1 MLRGKIHKYGDNVD
15 TDVIIPARYCT
26 AFTEKELAPHC
37 LEDLDA
43 EFVEKVQKG
52 DIIVAGRN
60 FGCGSSRE
68 NAPIAL
74 KGAGVSC
81 VIAKSFARIFYRNSI
96 NIGLPILESDG
107 AVDEAETGDKLEI
120 DLANG
125 TIRNLTKNK
134 SYQVPPFPEII
145 QEIINLGG
153 MVEFAKKRIAQKQV
167 KIQKA
172 K

>member
-1 MLRGKIHKYGDNVD
+1 MIKGKVHKYGDNID

-26 AFTEKELAPHC
+26 AFTEQELAPHA

-43 EFVEKVQKG
+43 DFVKKVRKG

-96 NIGLPILESDG
+96 NIGLPIIESDQASDDG
-107 AVDEAETGDKLEI
+107 ATGDDLEV
-120 DLANG
+120 DLAG
-125 TIRNLTKNK
+125 GIIRNLTKQRT
-134 SYQVPPFPEII
+134 YTVPPFPEMI
-145 QEIINLGG
+145 QEIINAGG
-153 MVEFAKKRIAQKQV
+153 MVEFARKRISDKQKLSR
-167 KIQKA
+167 
-172 K
+172 

>member
-1 MLRGKIHKYGDNVD
+1 MIRGNVHKYGDNVD

-26 AFTEKELAPHC
+26 AFTEKELAPHA

-43 EFVEKVQKG
+43 NFVKKVRKG

-68 NAPIAL
+68 NAPIAI

-81 VIAKSFARIFYRNSI
+81 VVATSFARIFYRNSI
-96 NIGLPILESDG
+96 NIGLPILESRE
-107 AVDEAETGDKLEI
+107 AVDDAATGDTLEI
-120 DLANG
+120 DLAAG
-125 TIRNLTKNK
+125 EIRNLTKKK
-134 SYQVPPFPEII
+134 SYSVPPFPAMI

-153 MVEFAKKRIAQKQV
+153 MVAFAKQRIAEKQK
-167 KIQKA
+167 KSP
-172 K
+172 

>member
-1 MLRGKIHKYGDNVD
+1 MLNGRVHKYGDNVD

-26 AFTEKELAPHC
+26 AFTETELAPHC

-43 EFVEKVQKG
+43 DFVKKVRKG

-68 NAPIAL
+68 NAPIAI

-81 VIAKSFARIFYRNSI
+81 VVAKSFARIFYRNAI
-96 NIGLPILESDG
+96 NIGLPILESEG
-107 AVDEAETGDKLEI
+107 AVDGAETGHELEI
-120 DLANG
+120 DLSRGIIMN
-125 TIRNLTKNK
+125 RSKNK

-145 QEIINLGG
+145 QEIISVGG
-153 MVEFAKKRIAQKQV
+153 MVEFAKRRIA
-167 KIQKA
+167 A
-172 K
+172 KKFKS